1 MYNNIMELDSN
12 SKYVL
17 DTHTSN
23 SYNISQIICEDHFA
37 IQTSIKLHS
46 IL

>member
-1 MYNNIMELDSN
+1 MYNNIMELDSH